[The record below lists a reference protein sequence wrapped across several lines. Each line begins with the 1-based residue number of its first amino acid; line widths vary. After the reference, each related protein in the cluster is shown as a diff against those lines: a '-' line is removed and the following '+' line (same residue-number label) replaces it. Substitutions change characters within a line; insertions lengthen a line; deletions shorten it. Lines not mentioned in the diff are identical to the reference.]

1 VCVFARAFVC
11 VCVCGVCVRKCVCV
25 HVCACEVCLCV
36 CVWVCV
42 CLLVC
47 ASLCVY
53 ACTCT
58 YTQWLWSAIWKVHTA
73 HLWVGGLE
81 GYVGAGMQ
89 DILSDLICEGTEQ
102 HTMWNLRAC
111 TCSYLEREL
120 NPQ

>member
-1 VCVFARAFVC
+1 VCVCSRARLFVC
-11 VCVCGVCVRKCVCV
+11 VYVVCVCESVCV
-25 HVCACEVCLCV
+25 HVCVCEVCLCV
-36 CVWVCV
+36 CVCV
-42 CLLVC
+42 CLFVC
-47 ASLCVY
+47 VSLCVC

-89 DILSDLICEGTEQ
+89 DNLRDLICEGTEQ

-111 TCSYLEREL
+111 TCRYLEREL